1 MSEQPILVTGG
12 AGFIGSNLVD
22 ALLARGHSVRV
33 LDNLSM
39 GKLSNLP
46 LDDGR
51 LSVIEGDVAD
61 AALVSRAVA
70 GCSAVVHLAAV
81 ASVQASVDD
90 PVSTHQSNFIGTL
103 NICEAMREH
112 GVRRVVFASSAAV
125 YGNNGE
131 GVAIDEDTAKA
142 PLTPYA
148 ADKLASEHYLEF
160 YARQHG
166 LEPAIFRFFN
176 VFGPRQDPSSP
187 YSGVI
192 SIFTQRA
199 QQGLPINV
207 FGDGEQ
213 TRDFF
218 YVADLVELLLQALDA
233 EQPAAGAVNVG
244 WNQSVSLKQLLAQVG
259 ELLGGLP
266 TVTHLDARAGDIR
279 HSRADNS
286 RLAREYRLPA
296 QTSLRDGLAALLNS

>member
-103 NICEAMREH
+103 NTVSYTH
-112 GVRRVVFASSAAV
+112 
-125 YGNNGE
+125 
-131 GVAIDEDTAKA
+131 
-142 PLTPYA
+142 LT
-148 ADKLASEHYLEF
+148 
-160 YARQHG
+160 
-166 LEPAIFRFFN
+166 
-176 VFGPRQDPSSP
+176 
-187 YSGVI
+187 
-192 SIFTQRA
+192 
-199 QQGLPINV
+199 
-207 FGDGEQ
+207 
-213 TRDFF
+213 
-218 YVADLVELLLQALDA
+218 
-233 EQPAAGAVNVG
+233 
-244 WNQSVSLKQLLAQVG
+244 
-259 ELLGGLP
+259 LP
-266 TVTHLDARAGDIR
+266 TICSV
-279 HSRADNS
+279 
-286 RLAREYRLPA
+286 
-296 QTSLRDGLAALLNS
+296 

>member
-1 MSEQPILVTGG
+1 MSDQPILVTGG

-46 LDDGR
+46 LDDAR
-51 LSVIEGDVAD
+51 LTFIEGDVAD
-61 AALVSRAVA
+61 AALVSRSVA

-131 GVAIDEDTAKA
+131 GVAIDEATAKA

-148 ADKLASEHYLEF
+148 SDKLASEHYLAF

-199 QQGLPINV
+199 QQGLPISV

-218 YVADLVELLLQALDA
+218 YVADLVALLLQALDA
-233 EQPAAGAVNVG
+233 GQPPAGAVNVG
-244 WNQSVSLKQLLAQVG
+244 WNESISLKQLLTQIG

-266 TVTHLDARAGDIR
+266 PVTHLDARAGDIR
-279 HSRADNS
+279 HSRADNG
-286 RLAREYRLPA
+286 RLANEYRLPV